1 MLPCLSAA
9 RHGVK
14 HVSTGGHRQ
23 SIQSLK
29 TLQCWPGPAS
39 LLYLLLPSV
48 FIRLQAAN
56 VFPSCHVFPSFMS
69 LHCFI
74 WSALSGI
81 YVFSLGF
88 LSAFDHSCYSP
99 IPHPK
104 TTILIKSAREG
115 EKEGEGQAAQCC
127 CKKVILEK
135 AERRHTTCY

>member
-1 MLPCLSAA
+1 MQCCQTWRKACQHWRPPTKHTVTEDTAMLAWACQLALFVASFCFY
-9 RHGVK
+9 
-14 HVSTGGHRQ
+14 T
-23 SIQSLK
+23 
-29 TLQCWPGPAS
+29 PAS
-39 LLYLLLPSV
+39 CKCVPHL
-48 FIRLQAAN
+48 
-56 VFPSCHVFPSFMS
+56 SFMS